1 MVRIHEVTG
10 FWESPML
17 KMSRLTDYGTGV
29 LAYLAG
35 TGDRPH
41 SASEVAELTGL
52 PGATVSKILK
62 LLTRA
67 GLVTSHRGVQGGYVL
82 ARPAADI
89 TAAEVIDALEGP
101 VALTACSVEEGNCE
115 LEALCLV
122 GNAWQRINVAI
133 RHALDEISLAE
144 LASMQAGYR
153 PRVDLRYMASSPG
166 KLGRLESRPRPRG
179 E

>member
-1 MVRIHEVTG
+1 
-10 FWESPML
+10 
-17 KMSRLTDYGTGV
+17 V

-35 TGDRPH
+35 AGARPH
-41 SASEVAELTGL
+41 SASEVAEQTGL

-67 GLVTSHRGVQGGYVL
+67 GLVTSHRGAQGGYL
-82 ARPAADI
+82 LSRPATEI

-101 VALTACSVEEGNCE
+101 LALTECATEEGSCE

-122 GNAWQRINVAI
+122 GTAWQRINVAI

-144 LASMQAGYR
+144 LSSMQSER
-153 PRVDLRYMASSPG
+153 RLQVDLRTLVSSPG
-166 KLGRLESRPRPRG
+166 KVARLERG
-179 E
+179 